1 MKKYKIIYADP
12 PWRYARSKVQGAA
25 EKHYP
30 TMSIEELCALPVK
43 EIADK
48 DCILFLWATFPQLK
62 EALQLIKAWGF
73 TYKSVAFVWL
83 KQNRKSPTWFYGLGF
98 WTRGNAEIC
107 LLATKGHPKRQ
118 SNKVHQ
124 FIISPVEQHSKK
136 PDITREKILALMGD
150 LPRIELFA
158 RQHSL
163 SVSDIVVLHQNDED
177 TAHYVDSIGF
187 QQVPE
192 FLQEQQTP
200 VFDKLPPEQQQA
212 LSDTV
217 QDTLQMLVDADKR
230 IYGDVTGKTLE
241 AIAAQGYS
249 YKDGQLEKQQPE
261 ATPDS
266 LLTGETVRTPRG
278 NFHITDMSREQ
289 IEAAGFGFH
298 HASEDGKYLIMGNG
312 TQAYAI
318 AAEQPQ
324 RDNPLKHVEDT
335 IEQNDNNFDGLI
347 NNTPQTPT
355 VADFEQR
362 AKAGEAISVTDLAKA
377 VKAEKREQPQK
388 KPSILKK
395 LDEYKK
401 QAAQQPKDKQ
411 KEHKKDLEV

>member
-150 LPRIELFA
+150 LPRIELILSRLFDTFISKISLTMLPVPKPHNTACVLSWEEA
-158 RQHSL
+158 RRWQSR
-163 SVSDIVVLHQNDED
+163 SS
-177 TAHYVDSIGF
+177 
-187 QQVPE
+187 
-192 FLQEQQTP
+192 
-200 VFDKLPPEQQQA
+200 
-212 LSDTV
+212 
-217 QDTLQMLVDADKR
+217 
-230 IYGDVTGKTLE
+230 
-241 AIAAQGYS
+241 GYS
-249 YKDGQLEKQQPE
+249 
-261 ATPDS
+261 S
-266 LLTGETVRTPRG
+266 
-278 NFHITDMSREQ
+278 S
-289 IEAAGFGFH
+289 
-298 HASEDGKYLIMGNG
+298 
-312 TQAYAI
+312 
-318 AAEQPQ
+318 
-324 RDNPLKHVEDT
+324 
-335 IEQNDNNFDGLI
+335 
-347 NNTPQTPT
+347 
-355 VADFEQR
+355 
-362 AKAGEAISVTDLAKA
+362 
-377 VKAEKREQPQK
+377 
-388 KPSILKK
+388 
-395 LDEYKK
+395 
-401 QAAQQPKDKQ
+401 
-411 KEHKKDLEV
+411 

>member
-136 PDITREKILALMGD
+136 PDETRDRIVQLIITCEESRGATEDEVIATQQRLRVVRRHVMGEVAVNMMIIFKKI
-150 LPRIELFA
+150 F
-158 RQHSL
+158 SL
-163 SVSDIVVLHQNDED
+163 RHRGKHRDE
-177 TAHYVDSIGF
+177 
-187 QQVPE
+187 
-192 FLQEQQTP
+192 QE
-200 VFDKLPPEQQQA
+200 
-212 LSDTV
+212 
-217 QDTLQMLVDADKR
+217 
-230 IYGDVTGKTLE
+230 
-241 AIAAQGYS
+241 
-249 YKDGQLEKQQPE
+249 
-261 ATPDS
+261 
-266 LLTGETVRTPRG
+266 
-278 NFHITDMSREQ
+278 
-289 IEAAGFGFH
+289 
-298 HASEDGKYLIMGNG
+298 
-312 TQAYAI
+312 
-318 AAEQPQ
+318 
-324 RDNPLKHVEDT
+324 
-335 IEQNDNNFDGLI
+335 
-347 NNTPQTPT
+347 
-355 VADFEQR
+355 
-362 AKAGEAISVTDLAKA
+362 AK
-377 VKAEKREQPQK
+377 
-388 KPSILKK
+388 
-395 LDEYKK
+395 
-401 QAAQQPKDKQ
+401 
-411 KEHKKDLEV
+411 

>member
-158 RQHSL
+158 RQHTPGWDVWGNEIK
-163 SVSDIVVLHQNDED
+163 SVEV
-177 TAHYVDSIGF
+177 
-187 QQVPE
+187 
-192 FLQEQQTP
+192 FL
-200 VFDKLPPEQQQA
+200 
-212 LSDTV
+212 
-217 QDTLQMLVDADKR
+217 
-230 IYGDVTGKTLE
+230 
-241 AIAAQGYS
+241 
-249 YKDGQLEKQQPE
+249 
-261 ATPDS
+261 
-266 LLTGETVRTPRG
+266 
-278 NFHITDMSREQ
+278 
-289 IEAAGFGFH
+289 
-298 HASEDGKYLIMGNG
+298 
-312 TQAYAI
+312 
-318 AAEQPQ
+318 
-324 RDNPLKHVEDT
+324 
-335 IEQNDNNFDGLI
+335 
-347 NNTPQTPT
+347 
-355 VADFEQR
+355 
-362 AKAGEAISVTDLAKA
+362 
-377 VKAEKREQPQK
+377 
-388 KPSILKK
+388 
-395 LDEYKK
+395 
-401 QAAQQPKDKQ
+401 
-411 KEHKKDLEV
+411 